1 MEKLIN
7 LIRDEEGANM
17 AEYAIL
23 LGLIAVAVVTIVTA
37 LGTAINTT
45 FSKALVA
52 LPS

>member
-1 MEKLIN
+1 MNSILVFLKE
-7 LIRDEEGANM
+7 EEGANM